1 MLVPLHGFVR
11 GDTVGLLVLV
21 HDTDTIAHLAQTLVD
36 AALVRLAA
44 APRARVYWR
53 GIELDPRDTVA
64 RAGLAALERVDLVP
78 EWPSAVGDVEPS
90 GAAQEPALGSHARS
104 GNGGQ
109 R

>member
-44 APRARVYWR
+44 APRVRVYWR

-64 RAGLAALERVDLVP
+64 KAGLTALERVDLVP
-78 EWPSAVGDVEPS
+78 EWPSELGDSERPR
-90 GAAQEPALGSHARS
+90 AAEKPALPSHAGG
-104 GNGGQ
+104 GNGG
-109 R
+109 RR